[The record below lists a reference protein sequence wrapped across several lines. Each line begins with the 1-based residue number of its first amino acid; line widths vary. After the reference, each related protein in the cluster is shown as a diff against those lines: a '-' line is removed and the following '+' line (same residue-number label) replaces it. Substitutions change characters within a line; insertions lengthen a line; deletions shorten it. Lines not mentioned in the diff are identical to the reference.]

1 MYKSKK
7 ENKNIPGARN
17 VSRFE
22 PLPISLPV
30 FGCNHEMVAVQMAAG
45 AAIRVGADC

>member
-7 ENKNIPGARN
+7 ENKNIPGAQK

-30 FGCNHEMVAVQMAAG
+30 FGCNHEMVEVQMAAP